1 MSSNLIEFLMLF
13 PGENFNFLK
22 KELFTIPG
30 FIIVTLISD
39 LLHSSLKDLT
49 KPKPSSVER
58 SVNKKTL
65 MKIRS
70 ELKSILDELEK

>member
-22 KELFTIPG
+22 KELFTMPG
-30 FIIVTLISD
+30 FIIVALISD

-49 KPKPSSVER
+49 KPNKPCLAAE
-58 SVNKKTL
+58 
-65 MKIRS
+65 
-70 ELKSILDELEK
+70 

>member
-1 MSSNLIEFLMLF
+1 MFRLLFKIKKTSSAISANLIEFLMLF

-22 KELFTIPG
+22 KELSTIPG

-49 KPKPSSVER
+49 KPNKPCFAAE
-58 SVNKKTL
+58 
-65 MKIRS
+65 
-70 ELKSILDELEK
+70 